1 MLTLF
6 KKDETEPQGPRETLL
21 SDVGLS
27 RPSQMKSHS
36 TILSTLYAKLSL
48 RFHTFF
54 LCLITIQGVRLSFYM
69 ILRFHNYREIF
80 ATLKLADNIEGMHT
94 YMMGVE
100 ELFINLVLISY
111 LFAVKDNMVANE
123 NGTSEDTDDE
133 L

>member
-1 MLTLF
+1 
-6 KKDETEPQGPRETLL
+6 
-21 SDVGLS
+21 
-27 RPSQMKSHS
+27 
-36 TILSTLYAKLSL
+36 
-48 RFHTFF
+48 
-54 LCLITIQGVRLSFYM
+54 M

-123 NGTSEDTDDE
+123 KGTSEDTDDE
-133 L
+133 LKDIYPNETMLIPSGENCSKSMQNSSKQVSIDA